1 MKRES
6 HDENDRQL
14 RSLLHDWK
22 IEASLPPRFE
32 EQVWRRIAREEV
44 PSISPLLALKTWLG
58 QFALKP
64 AFALSYAT
72 ILIMFGLAGGLLQ
85 AQAKSHR
92 ASEELSAR
100 YVQMVDPYQM
110 PRH

>member
-1 MKRES
+1 MKQES

-14 RSLLHDWK
+14 QSLLRDWK
-22 IEASLPPRFE
+22 IEASLPPRFDE
-32 EQVWRRIAREEV
+32 RVWRRIASEEK
-44 PSISPLLALKTWLG
+44 PAMNPLLALKTWLG

-72 ILIMFGLAGGLLQ
+72 ILVLFGLVGGLLQ
-85 AQAKSHR
+85 AEAKSHR
-92 ASEELSAR
+92 ASEELSTR